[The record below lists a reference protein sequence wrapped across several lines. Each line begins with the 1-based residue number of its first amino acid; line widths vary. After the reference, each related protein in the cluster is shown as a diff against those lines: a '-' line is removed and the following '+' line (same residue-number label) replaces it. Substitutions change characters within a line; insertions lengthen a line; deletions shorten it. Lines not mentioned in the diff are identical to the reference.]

1 MPRGGKFGY
10 IHCQGLNSESLAQ
23 ILAHELMHGQ
33 FLLRH
38 TFDDKYANGLK
49 QGVNP
54 TNLMDYKGGR
64 HIAKWQWDQI
74 YDPAI
79 TTSLIKYDEEG
90 ELVVTIITYLTKF
103 GVNTAINIC
112 SELLVYRL
120 TDPDVHSWE
129 DAWNKVDCWRA
140 VVYGAVDLINVKK
153 IKIAAEFVAEFA
165 LCLKDK
171 ENIVPEDFGNCGLT
185 ALADLV
191 LEGLTPKQ
199 KDLAVLRLGEL
210 VPDNTS
216 SIKTAS
222 KKQVSNL
229 TNKLAEKLTNYPNL
243 NKKLTELGELKDKFI
258 ADFEELADDKII
270 LFEQNTKFVDAWKR
284 FAQCQAA
291 DELRKNIGAIE
302 ALATDKTKKK
312 RPDPSTYLSKEY
324 IEAHMKKFEDGAAF
338 IKTKQK
344 FENHSEVGH
353 SDSFVSNIE
362 NIERV
367 VREAKKYNTSE
378 EQIKYIEKKLGFD
391 KGDLGSKTE
400 EIYII
405 YLKPEQIKNPRIP
418 DGNAKGA
425 NEFWIPGGCTAS
437 EDAMGI
443 PEIVIDCSEL
453 STDLFDQNY
462 NNLLPLSNFK

>member
-1 MPRGGKFGY
+1 
-10 IHCQGLNSESLAQ
+10 
-23 ILAHELMHGQ
+23 
-33 FLLRH
+33 
-38 TFDDKYANGLK
+38 
-49 QGVNP
+49 
-54 TNLMDYKGGR
+54 MDYKGGR

-90 ELVVTIITYLTKF
+90 ELAVTIITYLTRF

-191 LEGLTPKQ
+191 LEGLNTQQ

-216 SIKTAS
+216 SIKTTS

-229 TNKLAEKLTNYPNL
+229 TKKLAEKLTVYPNL
-243 NKKLTELGELKDKFI
+243 NKKLTELGEFKDKFI

-270 LFEQNTKFVDAWKR
+270 LFEQNTKLVDAWKR

-324 IEAHMKKFEDGAAF
+324 IEAHMKKFEDGAAM
-338 IKTKQK
+338 IKTEYDLKK
-344 FENHSEVGH
+344 YPNIGHSEK
-353 SDSFVSNIE
+353 FVSNRE
-362 NIERV
+362 SIERI
-367 VREAKKYNTSE
+367 VRDANGDLRK
-378 EQIKYIEKKLGFD
+378 IEKSLGFKD
-391 KGDLGSKTE
+391 GDLGDKTE
-400 EIYII
+400 EVYII
-405 YLKPEQIKNPRIP
+405 YIQPNQIKNARMPS
-418 DGNAKGA
+418 GNESGA
-425 NEFWIPGGCTAS
+425 NMFWIPGGCTAS
-437 EDAMGI
+437 ENAIGI
-443 PEIVIDCSEL
+443 PEIVIDCSHLPNTMFNYDEFKNL
-453 STDLFDQNY
+453 IPINLFH
-462 NNLLPLSNFK
+462 

>member
-1 MPRGGKFGY
+1 
-10 IHCQGLNSESLAQ
+10 
-23 ILAHELMHGQ
+23 MHGQ

-90 ELVVTIITYLTKF
+90 ELAVTIITYLTKF

-129 DAWNKVDCWRA
+129 EAWNKVDCWRA

-191 LEGLTPKQ
+191 LEGLNTQQ

-216 SIKTAS
+216 SIKTTS

-229 TNKLAEKLTNYPNL
+229 TKKLAEKLTVYPNL
-243 NKKLTELGELKDKFI
+243 NKKLTELGEFKDKFI

-270 LFEQNTKFVDAWKR
+270 LFEQNTKLVDAWKR

-324 IEAHMKKFEDGAAF
+324 IEAHMKKFEDGAAM
-338 IKTKQK
+338 IKTEYDLKK
-344 FENHSEVGH
+344 YPNIGHSEK
-353 SDSFVSNIE
+353 FVSNRE
-362 NIERV
+362 SIERI
-367 VREAKKYNTSE
+367 VRDANGDLRK
-378 EQIKYIEKKLGFD
+378 IEKSLGFKD
-391 KGDLGSKTE
+391 GDLGDKTE
-400 EIYII
+400 EVYII
-405 YLKPEQIKNPRIP
+405 YIQPNQIKNARMPS
-418 DGNAKGA
+418 GNESGA
-425 NEFWIPGGCTAS
+425 NMFWIPGGCTAS
-437 EDAMGI
+437 ENAIGI
-443 PEIVIDCSEL
+443 PEIVIDCSHLPNTMFNYDEFKNL
-453 STDLFDQNY
+453 IPINLFH
-462 NNLLPLSNFK
+462 